1 MPDHPAPVPP
11 SLEGVESQIMALL
24 NKARLNYVV
33 ILQDGTGSTWRFSD
47 IYWAYG
53 AMAAMRELAP
63 RLAERVEA
71 EVEGAEDAQGEGGE

>member
-24 NKARLNYVV
+24 SKARLNYVV
-33 ILQDGTGSTWRFSD
+33 ILQDGMGSTWRFSD

-53 AMAAMRELAP
+53 AMAAYLRRM
-63 RLAERVEA
+63 ERVEA
-71 EVEGAEDAQGEGGE
+71 KVEDAEDAQGEGGE